1 MKSVMLFP
9 LSSQV
14 KAGDVISG
22 AKRIKRSLF
31 QPRKGRYGKRYF
43 TIVLLFGLARPK
55 TIMQQQL
62 NANISKSV
70 KLSVPVK

>member
-55 TIMQQQL
+55 TN
-62 NANISKSV
+62 NAATTECKYFEEC
-70 KLSVPVK
+70 